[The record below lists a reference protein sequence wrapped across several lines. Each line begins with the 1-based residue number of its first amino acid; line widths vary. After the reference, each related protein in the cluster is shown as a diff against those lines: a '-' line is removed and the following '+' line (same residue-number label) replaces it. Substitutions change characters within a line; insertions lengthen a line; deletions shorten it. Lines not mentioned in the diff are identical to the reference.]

1 MACRCA
7 TVPPASIAFFF
18 FNPLS
23 LSSLPSPLLSPP
35 LPALRSQVNPL
46 PSPALHAPIYVF
58 FSTLPFSLGRPRLA
72 LVTPDRRVP
81 VPPRQGGEGRVSVSV
96 SPRPDPGE
104 IRSVVT
110 ASPLHSTSPLLALSL
125 SSFVSP
131 RSSRPAALIYDQL
144 IWIN

>member
-81 VPPRQGGEGRVSVSV
+81 VPPRQGGEGRVSVS
-96 SPRPDPGE
+96 
-104 IRSVVT
+104 
-110 ASPLHSTSPLLALSL
+110 LLARIPARSA
-125 SSFVSP
+125 P
-131 RSSRPAALIYDQL
+131 SSRPPLSTPPRPSSRSLFPASSRRARRDRPP
-144 IWIN
+144 